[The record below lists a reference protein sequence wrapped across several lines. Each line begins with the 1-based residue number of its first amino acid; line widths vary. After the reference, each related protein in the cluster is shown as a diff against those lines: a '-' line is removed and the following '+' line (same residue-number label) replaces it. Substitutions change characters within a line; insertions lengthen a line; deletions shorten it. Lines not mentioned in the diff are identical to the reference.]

1 MQGTI
6 DTLIKDN
13 KRRDEAISRAS
24 GIIESVHAENKML
37 KGKLREKD
45 EFIDELRKN
54 ERAMESRFVAIQAE
68 NLTITKLRTV
78 ETKLRSEIEGLKLEN
93 ELLSED
99 RGKTEQDLRVKLGL
113 LEKELKSEKAL
124 KEKILNDISELST
137 NEKVSNNL
145 VEDYITQL
153 REVEKDNSDL
163 SETVSKLSS
172 ENARLIEQHRKEM
185 ASLVEA
191 NKKTLELFKGSA
203 AKYSSDHEQFSFQSS
218 GSNYGSRSV
227 SAAKSKLMLDNLYS
241 ALSSFAEMNS
251 FVGRLGIEELEDLS
265 VFKDRLEEYTNLLKP
280 SDSAQK
286 ESRLVRELRE
296 NIEEYR
302 KVVDQQAG
310 LIKSVVEENYNLQ
323 STVNH
328 FAKLID
334 QKVEELSRASNGLYE
349 EQKST
354 QKNISRK
361 MFESLTIYQEE
372 YNRSLD
378 LIRKTEGLLKAG
390 VREHTSLSDAVDL
403 LLDKLGTEMEENRN
417 RSKEGTS
424 DARDKEELL
433 MKLKE
438 LIGELS
444 QKNSELDILNES
456 IDELER
462 ENLNLRKDFKNY
474 QEDTDEFKK
483 RQIEKIKDLEG
494 ENSKLIQK
502 CEDFAL
508 KSISKGRTGLEERR
522 SNSKESEADVF
533 YENKQLRSEVSSLQY
548 RLKEKEFEGENLQEQ
563 LSVRKERVMQLVKEQ
578 QLWRDKEG
586 GMMDEIYRL
595 KKELNEVKRG
605 GMQTSFSQRSSAD
618 YGLDQLNPAKQA
630 NLGYY
635 FKKTQDGSNLN
646 DSANLKNVKRRLY
659 AAEDDHEEEEEDL
672 EEFERKLLSNNE
684 FD

>member
-6 DTLIKDN
+6 DTLIRDN
-13 KRRDEAISRAS
+13 KRRDEAINRAS
-24 GIIESVHAENKML
+24 SIIESVHGENKML
-37 KGKLREKD
+37 KNRIREKD
-45 EFIDELRKN
+45 EFIEELRKN
-54 ERAMESRFVAIQAE
+54 ERAMEAKFLAIQAE

-93 ELLSED
+93 GLLSDD
-99 RGKTEQDLRVKLGL
+99 RGKTEQELRVKLGL

-137 NEKVSNNL
+137 NEKISNNL

-153 REVEKDNSDL
+153 REVEKENSDL
-163 SETVSKLSS
+163 SEMVSKLTS
-172 ENARLIEQHRKEM
+172 ENAKLIELHRKEI
-185 ASLVEA
+185 ANLAEA
-191 NKKTLELFKGSA
+191 NKKTMELVLGSA
-203 AKYSSDHEQFSFQSS
+203 ARYSSDNEQFSFQSS
-218 GSNYGSRSV
+218 GSNYGTRTL
-227 SAAKSKLMLDNLYS
+227 SAVKTKLMLDNLYA

-251 FVGRLGIEELEDLS
+251 FVGRLSMDELEDLS
-265 VFKDRLEEYTNLLKP
+265 TFKEKLEDYTNLLKP

-323 STVNH
+323 GAVSQ

-334 QKVEELSRASNGLYE
+334 QKIEDLSRASNGLYE

-361 MFESLTIYQEE
+361 LFESLTIYQEE
-372 YNRSLD
+372 YNRSLE
-378 LIRKTEGLLKAG
+378 LIRKTDGLLKAG
-390 VREHTSLSDAVDL
+390 VREHTGLSDAVDL
-403 LLDKLGTEMEENRN
+403 LLEKLATEMEENRN
-417 RSKEGTS
+417 RAKEGSS

-433 MKLKE
+433 VKLKE
-438 LIGELS
+438 LIDELS

-456 IDELER
+456 IDELEG
-462 ENLNLRKDFKNY
+462 ENLNLRKEFTKFE
-474 QEDTDEFKK
+474 EDTEEFKK
-483 RQIEKIKDLEG
+483 RQISKIKELEA

-508 KSISKGRTGLEERR
+508 KSISKGRVGPEERK
-522 SNSKESEADVF
+522 SSTKESEADVF
-533 YENKQLRSEVSSLQY
+533 YENKQLRSELSSLQY
-548 RLKEKEFEGENLQEQ
+548 RLKEKEFESENLQEQ

-578 QLWRDKEG
+578 QQWRDKEG
-586 GMMDEIYRL
+586 ALMEENYRL
-595 KKELNEVKRG
+595 KKELNEAKRG
-605 GMQTSFSQRSSAD
+605 SLQMSMSLRSSAD
-618 YGLDQLNPAKQA
+618 YGLDHPNPTKQPS
-630 NLGYY
+630 LGYF

-659 AAEDDHEEEEEDL
+659 AADDDHDEDDEDL